1 MGHFIRSSITSFSAA
16 QIGILDL
23 SLDTQIS
30 VIKRRINA
38 ERSDDIRALLEKQ
51 LLDVQEVKV
60 LVNNPKL
67 ISKCG
72 SIPLH
77 PY

>member
-1 MGHFIRSSITSFSAA
+1 MSFSAA
-16 QIGILDL
+16 QIAIIDL

-38 ERSDDIRALLEKQ
+38 ERSDDIRVLLEKQ

-67 ISKCG
+67 ISK
-72 SIPLH
+72 
-77 PY
+77 